1 MNKIIATFLSVVGFV
16 AANGFSTA
24 SMFLWL
30 DEPKM
35 PESLIK

>member
-1 MNKIIATFLSVVGFV
+1 MMKVIATFLSTVGV
-16 AANGFSTA
+16 IAANGFSVA